1 MCFAPPWAGKACVM
15 AGEND
20 ARATGRAARQ
30 ATRANRR
37 LEHEWIVIPAIIV
50 AGFVIAFGTKLL
62 FG

>member
-1 MCFAPPWAGKACVM
+1 M
-15 AGEND
+15 AGEKD

-50 AGFVIAFGTKLL
+50 AVFVIAFGTKLL